1 MHARL
6 RLPNNLLILDEIK
19 IEPDFLCLAGKIAE
33 PCPDMN
39 IKVAAFTV
47 SEKSINKMRLHL
59 ETATG
64 LGVFKSS
71 ILFSY
76 EYACTCH

>member
-6 RLPNNLLILDEIK
+6 CGPNNLLILNQIMY
-19 IEPDFLCLAGKIAE
+19 IEPDFPCLADEKAE

-47 SEKSINKMRLHL
+47 VEKYINKYVQY
-59 ETATG
+59 ATMS
-64 LGVFKSS
+64 L
-71 ILFSY
+71 Y
-76 EYACTCH
+76 